1 MFVTPC
7 LQDTLLAYAPKSSSY
22 LHIPYQRS
30 KPQNGNGG
38 RLSVHFVPASAF
50 IDWSLVQP
58 AFHDQPAA
66 AAAAAGDEQR
76 VDAAAAAAAAA
87 GDEQHDDHT
96 GRGDQPAADAAA
108 AGAEQPDAAAADTG
122 DEQHAEHTGR
132 GSGGGG
138 RSGLEPK
145 VIGLLVNLYR
155 YNEREC
161 AETWSRVRASMDKL
175 YNSRDNIAR
184 QVDAALS
191 RDRHKRSWD

>member
-1 MFVTPC
+1 M
-7 LQDTLLAYAPKSSSY
+7 
-22 LHIPYQRS
+22 
-30 KPQNGNGG
+30 
-38 RLSVHFVPASAF
+38 HFVPASAF

-76 VDAAAAAAAAA
+76 VDAAAAA

-138 RSGLEPK
+138 GRSGLEPK

-175 YNSRDNIAR
+175 YHSRENISR
-184 QVDAALS
+184 QVDTALN
-191 RDRHKRSWD
+191 RRKRSWD

>member
-7 LQDTLLAYAPKSSSY
+7 LQDTLLAYAPKPDSY
-22 LHIPYQRS
+22 LHIPYQRA
-30 KPQNGNGG
+30 KPQNGHGG

-76 VDAAAAAAAAA
+76 VDAAAAAA

-132 GSGGGG
+132 GSGGGGG

>member
-7 LQDTLLAYAPKSSSY
+7 LQDTLLAYAPKPDSY
-22 LHIPYQRS
+22 LHIPYQRA
-30 KPQNGNGG
+30 KPQNGHGG

-58 AFHDQPAA
+58 VFQDQPAA
-66 AAAAAGDEQR
+66 AAAAAGDEQH
-76 VDAAAAAAAAA
+76 VDAAAAT

-108 AGAEQPDAAAADTG
+108 AGDEQPEAAADATG
-122 DEQHAEHTGR
+122 DEQHDDYTGR
-132 GSGGGG
+132 GHG

-175 YNSRDNIAR
+175 YHSRDNIAR
-184 QVDAALS
+184 QVDAALN
-191 RDRHKRSWD
+191 RRKWSWD

>member
-7 LQDTLLAYAPKSSSY
+7 LQDTLLAYAPKSGSY
-22 LHIPYQRS
+22 LHIRYQRS
-30 KPQNGNGG
+30 KPQNGTGG
-38 RLSVHFVPASAF
+38 RLSVHLVPASAF

-108 AGAEQPDAAAADTG
+108 AGAEQPDAAAADSG

-175 YNSRDNIAR
+175 YHSREKISR
-184 QVDAALS
+184 QVGTALN
-191 RDRHKRSWD
+191 RRKRSWD

>member
-30 KPQNGNGG
+30 KPQNGTGG

-76 VDAAAAAAAAA
+76 VDAAAAAAA
-87 GDEQHDDHT
+87 GDEQRDDHT

-138 RSGLEPK
+138 GRSGLEPT

-155 YNEREC
+155 YNEHQC

-191 RDRHKRSWD
+191 RDQRKGSWD

>member
-1 MFVTPC
+1 M
-7 LQDTLLAYAPKSSSY
+7 
-22 LHIPYQRS
+22 
-30 KPQNGNGG
+30 
-38 RLSVHFVPASAF
+38 HFVPATAF

-66 AAAAAGDEQR
+66 AAAAAAAGDEQR
-76 VDAAAAAAAAA
+76 ADAAAAAA

-138 RSGLEPK
+138 GRSGLEPK

-175 YNSRDNIAR
+175 HNSRDNIAR

-191 RDRHKRSWD
+191 RDRHKRSCD